1 MAPTSKKKRFPFVWK
16 PQPKGNK
23 SSHLVQLTFAE
34 KSCTSHCTS
43 NILMKTDLTS
53 RSFSVPD
60 SSVWTDDGRCKIY
73 LHCSC
78 ETTAITTA
86 TEKKKIVKYS
96 SHSQP
101 KRNISS
107 LYFSLAS
114 SKVGFDLLTWIFCA
128 CVNAHFTPP
137 QMSVLWS
144 HKQY

>member
-1 MAPTSKKKRFPFVWK
+1 MMAGAKYIYIVPVK
-16 PQPKGNK
+16 
-23 SSHLVQLTFAE
+23 QLQLQQQQ
-34 KSCTSHCTS
+34 K
-43 NILMKTDLTS
+43 
-53 RSFSVPD
+53 
-60 SSVWTDDGRCKIY
+60 
-73 LHCSC
+73 
-78 ETTAITTA
+78 
-86 TEKKKIVKYS
+86 KKKIVKYS